1 MTEEGITFDYHNIR
15 NATTLEKAVKGKR
28 YPPKMMFSICSLRPE
43 ASPSP
48 VANKQVHF
56 GINGADVEIC
66 SSKIVY
72 ISQPVG
78 PGLCTLCM

>member
-1 MTEEGITFDYHNIR
+1 MAKEGITFEYHNIR
-15 NATTLEKAVKGKR
+15 SATSLEKAVTGKR

-48 VANKQVHF
+48 VVSKQVHF

-66 SSKIVY
+66 SSKNVY

-78 PGLCTLCM
+78 PGWCIVCN